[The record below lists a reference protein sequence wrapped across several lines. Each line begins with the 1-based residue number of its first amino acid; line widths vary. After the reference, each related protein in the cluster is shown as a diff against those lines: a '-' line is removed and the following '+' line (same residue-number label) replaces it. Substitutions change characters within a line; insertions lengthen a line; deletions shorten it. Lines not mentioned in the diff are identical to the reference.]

1 MRVTFQSTL
10 PTSYRVGASSRSQRL
25 ETESGFGQLV
35 RGDHDGALVAAAHH
49 QRLVI
54 AAVLMREH
62 GVSRICTRDTD
73 FHRFP
78 FLSVVDPLRIGVG
91 RP

>member
-1 MRVTFQSTL
+1 
-10 PTSYRVGASSRSQRL
+10 
-25 ETESGFGQLV
+25 
-35 RGDHDGALVAAAHH
+35 
-49 QRLVI
+49 
-54 AAVLMREH
+54 MREH

-78 FLSVVDPLRIGVG
+78 FLSVVDPLRIGVD